1 MVYVSLDPK
10 EEVFMKYFRESMNWS
25 AHPYDENRQKLAAKF
40 KVSGI
45 PSLVVCDSEGR
56 VLTNKGKEDISAS
69 TLKFFRSPRSNTQ
82 KAQDSLRVL
91 SLVRNYV
98 LVSILGPEEGHFDV
112 LETKS
117 MSTVKTSRSELG

>member
-1 MVYVSLDPK
+1 M
-10 EEVFMKYFRESMNWS
+10 ESTEDETRAIDQKKMLGNGRFFHSNIW
-25 AHPYDENRQKLAAKF
+25 PYGTR
-40 KVSGI
+40 
-45 PSLVVCDSEGR
+45 CD
-56 VLTNKGKEDISAS
+56 KGKEDISAS
-69 TLKFFRSPRSNTQ
+69 TLKFFRGPRSNTQ

-112 LETKS
+112 LETKF